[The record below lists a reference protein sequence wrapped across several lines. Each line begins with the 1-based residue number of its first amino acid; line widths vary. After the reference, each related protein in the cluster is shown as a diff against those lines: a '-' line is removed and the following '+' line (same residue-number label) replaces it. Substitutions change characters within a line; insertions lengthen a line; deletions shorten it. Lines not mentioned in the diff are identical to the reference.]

1 MQVQVYSKSGQ
12 PTGRT
17 LELPEDIFGIQ
28 PNEHVLYLSVKQY
41 LASLRS
47 GTHKAKEKS
56 ELSGSTRK
64 LHKQKGTGGSRKGS
78 IKNPL
83 FRGGARIFGPRPRDY
98 SFKLN
103 KKVKSLAKV
112 SALSSKFS
120 ANQLRIVEDFN
131 YDQPKT
137 KQYLEFLDGMG
148 IKGRVLHVLPELVD
162 NLYLSGRNIPGVEV
176 SLVDGLNVYEI
187 LNASTVLLTERSV
200 ELLKENLSNNS
211 SN

>member
-1 MQVQVYSKSGQ
+1 MQVQVYNKSGQ

-17 LELPEDIFGIQ
+17 VELPEDIFGIQ

-83 FRGGARIFGPRPRDY
+83 FRGGARVFGPRPRDY

-103 KKVKSLAKV
+103 KKVKTLAKV
-112 SALSSKFS
+112 SALSSKFT
-120 ANQLRIVEDFN
+120 ADQLRIVEDFN
-131 YDQPKT
+131 YDQPRT
-137 KQYLEFLDGMG
+137 KQYIDFLAGMG
-148 IKGRVLHVLPELVD
+148 IKGRVLHVLPDLVD

-187 LNASTVLLTERSV
+187 LNASTVLLTERTV
-200 ELLKENLSNNS
+200 ELLKENLSNN
-211 SN
+211 